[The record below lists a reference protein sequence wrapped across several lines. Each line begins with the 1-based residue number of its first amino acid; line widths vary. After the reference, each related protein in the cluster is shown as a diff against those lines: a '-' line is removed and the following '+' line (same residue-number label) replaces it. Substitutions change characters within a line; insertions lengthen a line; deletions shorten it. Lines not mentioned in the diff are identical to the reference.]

1 MSAYAA
7 QLDLLHRRIGGD
19 TPVASASGVV
29 LGSTGGAVP
38 GSPDH
43 PLARF
48 GMGVG
53 RAEPAGPELR
63 ERFAAGLL
71 DLHRD
76 LLRQGLAHAMRHLA
90 ERSSAG
96 TPLLDRQLIQA
107 ALADVALEIQEN
119 AALPVTDQAARWR
132 AHQALVA
139 AGRLLLSLLG
149 ASGFLVSGPGGDLHL
164 AEVTGN
170 VYLHEEAA

>member
-7 QLDLLHRRIGGD
+7 HLDMLHRRTGD
-19 TPVASASGVV
+19 DSPVVSASGVV
-29 LGSTGGAVP
+29 LGSTGTLP
-38 GSPDH
+38 DNPDH

-48 GMGVG
+48 GLGVG
-53 RAEPAGPELR
+53 RGEPADPAVRAE
-63 ERFAAGLL
+63 FASGLL
-71 DLHRD
+71 RLHRS
-76 LLRQGLAHAMRHLA
+76 LLRQGIAHAMTHLT
-90 ERSSAG
+90 ERSSGG
-96 TPLLDRQLIQA
+96 TPLLDRQLVQA
-107 ALADVALEIQEN
+107 ALADVALEIQE
-119 AALPVTDQAARWR
+119 AATLPVTDPAARWR

-149 ASGFLVSGPGGDLHL
+149 ASSFLVSGPGGDLHL